1 MTQPRQRTTQEARTN
16 AMRQRLLDATIESLV
31 ELGWAGT
38 TTTEVSR
45 RAGVS
50 RGAQLHHFPNKYEL
64 VTAAVKHLAQKR
76 SADLVSDAQ
85 AMGDDR
91 RTRDVLELLSTQFT
105 GSVFQAAL
113 ELWVAARSDETLS
126 AQMIDFERD
135 IGRETHVVAVRLLGI
150 NETLGRNR
158 QLVQL
163 TLDVMRGLGLAQSL
177 SDDSARRAVV
187 LDTLAITLDT
197 ELDFS

>member
-1 MTQPRQRTTQEARTN
+1 
-16 AMRQRLLDATIESLV
+16 MRQRLL

>member
-1 MTQPRQRTTQEARTN
+1 
-16 AMRQRLLDATIESLV
+16 MRQRLLDATIESLV
-31 ELGWAGT
+31 EIGWAGT

-64 VTAAVKHLAQKR
+64 VTAAVKHLFQKR
-76 SADLVSDAQ
+76 SADLLADAQ
-85 AMGDDR
+85 SMGDDR
-91 RTRDVLELLSTQFT
+91 RTRDVLELLATQFT

-113 ELWVAARSDETLS
+113 ELWVAARSEKALG
-126 AQMIDFERD
+126 AQLIEFERD
-135 IGRETHVVAVRLLGI
+135 IGRETHVAAVHLLGI

-158 QLVQL
+158 QLVQI
-163 TLDVMRGLGLAQSL
+163 TMDVMRGLGLAESL
-177 SDDSARRAVV
+177 NDDSARRKVV
-187 LDTLAITLDT
+187 LDNLAITLDK